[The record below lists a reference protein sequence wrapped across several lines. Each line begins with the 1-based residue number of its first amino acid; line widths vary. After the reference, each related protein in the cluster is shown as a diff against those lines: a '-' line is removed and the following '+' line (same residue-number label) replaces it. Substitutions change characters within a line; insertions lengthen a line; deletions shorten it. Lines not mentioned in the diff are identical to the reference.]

1 MRTARPS
8 RVVLHCGLQDE
19 PAPDET
25 PAPHPT
31 GFSQAATLQME
42 WLADGL
48 CSTYQTHRAARPD
61 SPQQR
66 KSILIVEDQDDIRR
80 LIRMAVQMEGHSVH
94 EADSGDLGLAM
105 ALELKPDLV
114 VLDVVM
120 PGALHGLQVCRAI
133 KSHPTPP
140 CVVLLTGLRGR
151 DDIQAG
157 HAAGA
162 DAYLLKPFS
171 PGQLMQTIHQQLGLV

>member
-1 MRTARPS
+1 
-8 RVVLHCGLQDE
+8 VLHYGLQEE
-19 PAPDET
+19 PPHDET
-25 PAPHPT
+25 AAAHPT
-31 GFSQAATLQME
+31 GFSQAAILQMQSPAGD
-42 WLADGL
+42 LR
-48 CSTYQTHRAARPD
+48 STHQTQRAARPD

-140 CVVLLTGLRGR
+140 RVILLTGLRGR

>member
-1 MRTARPS
+1 MRTARPP
-8 RVVLHCGLQDE
+8 RGLLHRSLQDDPPPE
-19 PAPDET
+19 ET
-25 PAPHPT
+25 PAPPAT
-31 GFSQAATLQME
+31 GFSQAAILQME
-42 WLADGL
+42 RLAGDL
-48 CSTYQTHRAARPD
+48 RSMYQTHRAARAD

-80 LIRMAVQMEGHSVH
+80 LIRMAVQMDDHKVH

-114 VLDVVM
+114 VLDVMM

-133 KSHPTPP
+133 KSHPAPP
-140 CVVLLTGLRGR
+140 RVILLTGLRGP

-157 HAAGA
+157 RAAGA

-171 PGQLMQTIHQQLGLV
+171 PLQLIQTIHEQLGLG